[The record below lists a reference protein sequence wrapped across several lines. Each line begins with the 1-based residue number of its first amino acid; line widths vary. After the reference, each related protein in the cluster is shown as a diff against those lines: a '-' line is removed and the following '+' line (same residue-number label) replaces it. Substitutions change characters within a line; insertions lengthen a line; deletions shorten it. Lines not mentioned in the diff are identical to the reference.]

1 MTREE
6 LQGMNYK
13 NITEVPEIK
22 RSFDIFNQVYKTG
35 SPAEGFNQEITRKDG
50 SKKQIEVSISL
61 RKDSAGR
68 PIGFKGIAR
77 DVSERKRT
85 EKALIESEV
94 KYRTLFNATQV
105 AIFLITQNQ
114 FVDCNSHSLEMFGC
128 SREEI
133 IGKGPF
139 EFSPPYQPDGRES
152 KEKGLEKIRAALR
165 GEPQTFEWTHC
176 CLDGTP
182 FNAEVNINRIQIGG
196 EYFLQVIVRDI
207 TDRKRAEEA
216 LRTMSLV
223 DDLTGLYNRRGFL
236 ALAEQELKI
245 ANRMQ
250 RGVSLLFADLDD
262 LKTINDTFG
271 HLEGDRA
278 LIEIAHIVKEN
289 FRDPDIIARIGGDEF
304 VILAIEGA
312 SEAGPDLLLERLRN
326 TLDLYN
332 TMESDRKYRL
342 SLSMG
347 AVAYDPEQPLSI
359 ETLLSQADKNMYLEK
374 QGKKK
379 NTQLRILF

>member
-1 MTREE
+1 MT
-6 LQGMNYK
+6 GK
-13 NITEVPEIK
+13 
-22 RSFDIFNQVYKTG
+22 
-35 SPAEGFNQEITRKDG
+35 
-50 SKKQIEVSISL
+50 
-61 RKDSAGR
+61 

-77 DVSERKRT
+77 DVSERKRA
-85 EKALIESEV
+85 EKALMESEV

-105 AIFLITQNQ
+105 AIFLITKNQ

-152 KEKGLEKIRAALR
+152 KEKGLEKIGAALM
-165 GEPQTFEWTHC
+165 GEPQTFEWIHC

-182 FNAEVNINRIQIGG
+182 FNAEVTINRIQIGG
-196 EYFLQVIVRDI
+196 EYFLQAIVRNI

-216 LRTMSLV
+216 LRAMSLI

-236 ALAEQELKI
+236 TLAEQELKI

-278 LIEIAHIVKEN
+278 LIEVARIIKEN

-312 SEAGPDLLLERLRN
+312 LEAGPELLLERLRE

-332 TMESDRKYRL
+332 TMESDRKYQL

-347 AVAYDPEQPLSI
+347 AVAYDPEQPVSI